1 MAGKMDERP
10 EGLRERKK
18 RQTRA
23 RIQQVAL
30 ELFLSKGFEA
40 TTTEEIARA
49 AEVSTGTL
57 FNYFPTKETL
67 VADDYDPLFLGLL
80 EDRPLDEPV
89 LTSLRLALRA
99 GLATVMDQD
108 KDSMVARARLARQV
122 PALRAAAALDHAR
135 SGEVLCTII
144 AQRTGGEAAS
154 LSVRVAAATIVAALE
169 AALAA
174 WLDGDCRGDIVE
186 MADAALDAV
195 ERGSGALLAVR
206 PRP

>member
-1 MAGKMDERP
+1 MEERP

-30 ELFLSKGFEA
+30 DLFLAKGFEA

-49 AEVSTGTL
+49 AEVSIGTL
-57 FNYFPTKETL
+57 FNYFPTKEAL

-89 LTSLRLALRA
+89 LTSLRQAFRA

-108 KDSMVARARLARQV
+108 RDSMMARARLARQV

-154 LSVRVAAATIVAALE
+154 LLVRVAAATIVAALE

-174 WLDGDCRGDIVE
+174 WLDGDCRGDLVE